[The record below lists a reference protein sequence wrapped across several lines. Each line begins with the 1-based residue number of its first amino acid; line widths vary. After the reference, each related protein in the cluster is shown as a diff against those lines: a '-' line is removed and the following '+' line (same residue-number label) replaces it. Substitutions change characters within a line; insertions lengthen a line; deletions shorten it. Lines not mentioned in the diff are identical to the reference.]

1 MVRPLFPFQIDA
13 PVGRPGPVSSWAQG
27 GRLRALR
34 TCGRRIDR
42 SPRHAARRSGP
53 RAPSRTRR
61 TSKCPLMANNGFP
74 GHVAGTS
81 ALLPT
86 ADVRAP
92 MSALAPIS
100 SASPPGADLPG
111 GVAEGPF
118 LTQSGHSL
126 SYADQRV
133 GTLLALTYRYRLMS
147 SPWPVGS
154 SRILCRRFR
163 MNSSSANCWAE

>member
-1 MVRPLFPFQIDA
+1 MPPSQLASERRPRYWPGHRPPGPRPLLSISDRRA
-13 PVGRPGPVSSWAQG
+13 GWRPGPVSSWARG

-53 RAPSRTRR
+53 RAPSRARR

-100 SASPPGADLPG
+100 SASPPGADRPG

-118 LTQSGHSL
+118 LTRSGHSL
-126 SYADQRV
+126 SYADHRV

-147 SPWPVGS
+147 SP
-154 SRILCRRFR
+154 
-163 MNSSSANCWAE
+163 